1 MDLFSL
7 CDLRAPS
14 SVSSVLTQELSVS
27 MGISDTIELA
37 RPHLTKEIRPGCWLH
52 QQLFLSAPASVGA
65 QHCCAPVQQD
75 RQCLRLKTYAP

>member
-7 CDLRAPS
+7 CDLSAPP
-14 SVSSVLTQELSVS
+14 SVSSVLTQELPVS

-52 QQLFLSAPASVGA
+52 QQLFLSAPAI
-65 QHCCAPVQQD
+65 
-75 RQCLRLKTYAP
+75 L